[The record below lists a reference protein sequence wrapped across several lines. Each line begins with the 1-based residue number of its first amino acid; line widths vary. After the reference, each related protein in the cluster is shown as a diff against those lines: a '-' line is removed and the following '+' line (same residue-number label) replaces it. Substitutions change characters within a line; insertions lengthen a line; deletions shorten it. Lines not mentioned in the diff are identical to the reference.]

1 MRRLIRAQDLAT
13 ESTEGLA
20 QLCRLFSDIEDI
32 ELTGRVFGRV
42 QLYRNN
48 QFYDFLLKVCEL
60 IYRNLLVSE
69 KSGSS
74 KFMDFVRDKRQM
86 AILFENFVRTFYR
99 IHTDYKVK
107 REDIY
112 WRWIA
117 ADQVAAGLLPKMQTD
132 ISLTAAA
139 RKIIID
145 CKFTPEATQHHYEAE
160 TLRSSHLFQINAY
173 LTNLPVGKLTDTC
186 EMMLLYPTVDS
197 PLSHDFMDGLH
208 RIKIR
213 TINLEQNWQGIH
225 KDLLALVA

>member
-1 MRRLIRAQDLAT
+1 MQFWIEKTYVKSRLDRQQGDFAFGSVTSNNTDRAT
-13 ESTEGLA
+13 IA
-20 QLCRLFSDIEDI
+20 QIID
-32 ELTGRVFGRV
+32 
-42 QLYRNN
+42 
-48 QFYDFLLKVCEL
+48 
-60 IYRNLLVSE
+60 
-69 KSGSS
+69 
-74 KFMDFVRDKRQM
+74 
-86 AILFENFVRTFYR
+86 
-99 IHTDYKVK
+99 
-107 REDIY
+107 
-112 WRWIA
+112 
-117 ADQVAAGLLPKMQTD
+117 TD
-132 ISLTAAA
+132 ISLTSAT

-145 CKFTPEATQHHYEAE
+145 SKFTPEATQHHYEAE

>member
-1 MRRLIRAQDLAT
+1 MDGSPKRLA
-13 ESTEGLA
+13 
-20 QLCRLFSDIEDI
+20 
-32 ELTGRVFGRV
+32 
-42 QLYRNN
+42 
-48 QFYDFLLKVCEL
+48 YDFLLKVCEL

-99 IHTDYKVK
+99 VHTDYKVK

-132 ISLTAAA
+132 ISLTSAT

-173 LTNLPVGKLTDTC
+173 LTNLPVGKLTDIC

-213 TINLEQNWQGIH
+213 TINLKQNWQGIH